1 MLQLQD
7 FNLETITPEELGEI
21 LMSAKKAYYTTDKP
35 IMDDHTFDTL
45 EEILRLK
52 APHHRIFSKV
62 GNKNFN
68 TGFDK
73 KKHTIPMGSQ
83 NKVNTFDQ
91 LVHYF
96 ELKKITTN
104 EFLVQPKCDGISLE
118 LEYKNGKF
126 VDAIT
131 RGDGKIGD
139 IISQNVVKMKN
150 FIPILKKQ
158 FTGSIRC
165 EILVTQNDFKKLNVI
180 ARNEETKQSRFDQY
194 SNPRNA
200 ASGLS
205 QRLDSKYTEFCS
217 IYAVDCHCEN
227 PTISPQCHCE
237 NPTISPQCHCE
248 ERRDEAIPTEIAKI
262 TLLQSLGI
270 TTVESHLCHSFKEIE
285 KIYQDFLNKKRKN
298 YPYEIDGL
306 VIKINNTKIQQQLG
320 QHNNRPKGQVAYKF
334 PALSSETKIEKINW
348 QVGPLGT
355 VTPVAQVTPVETSG
369 AIITYASLANYDLIK
384 KLNINVGDIVE
395 ISRRGDVIPHI
406 EKVISKVT
414 PHHALAPQYCPICN
428 TKLIT
433 DHKFL
438 KCPNSTC
445 LGQTLGVLNLF
456 CKTLDIKN
464 ISSKTIKKLFDIG
477 KIKLPGDFYK
487 LTIKDIS
494 NLDNLGEK
502 SAKNIINEIQS
513 KKELTLNQVFDAAQ
527 IPNFSHARI
536 KQMIDFGFDTP
547 EKLLNLKLSDFEN
560 LPGFKITLA
569 QKIINGI
576 NLRKE
581 IINSIL
587 SAVSLRGASATKQSR
602 NLSNL
607 SFSITGDLSI
617 PRKEMIAKIESLG
630 GKFTSS
636 VTSKTNYLLTNKVNS
651 NSSKFIQ
658 AKKLGIKIINEE
670 QFKSL
675 I

>member
-1 MLQLQD
+1 MLKLSD

-21 LMSAKKAYYTTDKP
+21 LISAKKAYYTDSQP

-52 APHHRIFSKV
+52 APHHRIFKKIGSQ
-62 GNKNFN
+62 NFN

-73 KKHTIPMGSQ
+73 KEHQMPMGSQ
-83 NKVNTFDQ
+83 NKVNTFEQ

-96 ELKKITTN
+96 ELKKLTTTK
-104 EFLVQPKCDGISLE
+104 FVVQPKCDGISLE
-118 LEYKNGKF
+118 LKYQDGKF

-131 RGDGKIGD
+131 RGDGKTGD
-139 IISQNVVKMKN
+139 LISQNAVKMKN
-150 FIPILKKQ
+150 FLPQLKNS
-158 FTGSIRC
+158 FTGFIRG
-165 EILVTQNDFKKLNVI
+165 EIVVTLSDFKKLNQ
-180 ARNEETKQSRFDQY
+180 QSQEKY

-205 QRLDSKYTEFCS
+205 QRLDSKYSQFCS
-217 IYAVDCHCEN
+217 IYAVEIYPNQKTELEN
-227 PTISPQCHCE
+227 I
-237 NPTISPQCHCE
+237 
-248 ERRDEAIPTEIAKI
+248 K
-262 TLLQSLGI
+262 LLQSLGV
-270 TTVESHLCHSFKEIE
+270 TTVESHLCHSFVEIE
-285 KIYQDFLNKKRKN
+285 KIYQDFLNHKRKT

-306 VIKINNTKIQQQLG
+306 VIKINNIKIQTQLG

-334 PALSSETKIEKINW
+334 PASSSQTKIEKITW

-355 VTPVAQVTPVETSG
+355 ITPVAQVTPVETSG

-384 KLNINVGDIVE
+384 KLNVNIGDIVE

-406 EKVISKVT
+406 EKVITKVNSG
-414 PHHALAPQYCPICN
+414 HIIAPTHCPVCD

-433 DHKFL
+433 DNKFI
-438 KCPNSTC
+438 KCPNPTC

-456 CKTLDIKN
+456 CKTLNIKN
-464 ISSKTIKKLFDIG
+464 ISQKTIKKLFDAG
-477 KIKLPGDFYK
+477 KLKLPGDFYK
-487 LTIKDIS
+487 LKIQDIAT
-494 NLDNLGEK
+494 LANLGEK

-513 KKELTLNQVFDAAQ
+513 KKTLTLNQVFDAAQ

-547 EKLLNLKLSDFEN
+547 DKLLNLKLSDFDN

-569 QKIINGI
+569 QKIIHGI

-587 SAVSLRGASATKQSR
+587 SNTVIATPQLRGKQSR

-607 SFSITGDLSI
+607 SFAITGDLSI

-630 GKFTSS
+630 GKFTSA
-636 VTSKTNYLLTNKVNS
+636 VTSNTNYLLSNETDS

-658 AKKLGIKIINEE
+658 AKKLGVKIINEDE
-670 QFKSL
+670 FNKL
-675 I
+675 IA